1 MRNSDWSSNV
11 CSSDLRPSRQFV
23 SSPVRN
29 RSESLI
35 PPSPLSDA
43 SCTTSGALPKRRP
56 QSQTSPTARAER
68 LRPKVEVS
76 MKSVLTGLLAAAA
89 VSIVA
94 APALAKASEKGA
106 EVRPAAR
113 QNEVPPGL
121 LKAALR
127 AFPQVGHGDDR
138 SEEHTSEL
146 KSLMSH

>member
-56 QSQTSPTARAER
+56 QSQTSPTPRAER

-76 MKSVLTGLLAAAA
+76 MKSVLTGLLAVAA

-94 APALAKASEKGA
+94 APALEKASEKADEAG
-106 EVRPAAR
+106 PAASTTT
-113 QNEVPPGL
+113 VHHGL
-121 LKAALR
+121 LNAAIQ
-127 AFPQVGHGDDR
+127 P
-138 SEEHTSEL
+138 
-146 KSLMSH
+146 